1 MNFSRSD
8 LLKWNVAATL
18 WTWPSRNWFSNEMND
33 MTAIWSGKFLSLILQ
48 KHGEEEGWTTE
59 RAGFEATGI
68 LRARLPTV
76 KRTKG
81 HGSIVSSPSLL
92 WYFFYFE
99 KTLLT
104 LPRLEYNAYYHHSC
118 YNLQLQTQTFILL
131 ISLSM
136 LSEERVR
143 LKTETLSLSLSEKE

>member
-18 WTWPSRNWFSNEMND
+18 WTWPSRNWFSSRMND

-48 KHGEEEGWTTE
+48 KHGEEEGWAME
-59 RAGFEATGI
+59 WAGFEATWI
-68 LRARLPTV
+68 LRVRLPTV

-81 HGSIVSSPSLL
+81 HGSIVSLPSLH

-99 KTLLT
+99 KTLPPQLLQPST
-104 LPRLEYNAYYHHSC
+104 PNT
-118 YNLQLQTQTFILL
+118 NLHIINFSLYVIWRESKVKKLKLL
-131 ISLSM
+131 LSFSL
-136 LSEERVR
+136 
-143 LKTETLSLSLSEKE
+143 